1 LCRNVAKQL
10 MRQSKSSAKEAPAGA
25 GGQEPGEVA
34 LVAQVARGDQAAFE
48 TLFHRYYPRLKRFL
62 EPMARQPHLIDEIVN
77 DTMFVVWRKA
87 ETFNLRSKVST
98 WIIGIALRRGLKALR
113 RRDDAIGADADEAAI
128 PIECGPEGQFRRQEL
143 RSQLGRALRSLS
155 VEQRAVIELSFYQGY
170 SYREIATLV
179 DCPVDTVKTRMFYAR
194 RRLKALLKERGEEAA

>member
-1 LCRNVAKQL
+1 
-10 MRQSKSSAKEAPAGA
+10 MRQSKSSAKEAPARA

-62 EPMARQPHLIDEIVN
+62 EPMARQSHLVDEIVN
-77 DTMFVVWRKA
+77 DTMFVVWRRA

-113 RRDDAIGADADEAAI
+113 RRDDATGFVPDETAM
-128 PIECGPEGQFRRQEL
+128 PVERGPEGQLLHQEL
-143 RSQLGRALRSLS
+143 RAQLSRALRSLS
-155 VEQRAVIELSFYQGY
+155 AEQRAVVELS
-170 SYREIATLV
+170 
-179 DCPVDTVKTRMFYAR
+179 
-194 RRLKALLKERGEEAA
+194 

>member
-1 LCRNVAKQL
+1 
-10 MRQSKSSAKEAPAGA
+10 MRQSKSSAKEAPARA

-62 EPMARQPHLIDEIVN
+62 EPMARQPHLVDEIVN

-113 RRDDAIGADADEAAI
+113 RRDDAIGADPDEAAI
-128 PIECGPEGQFRRQEL
+128 PIECGPEGQLLRQEL

-155 VEQRAVIELSFYQGY
+155 AEQRAAIELSFYQGY

>member
-1 LCRNVAKQL
+1 
-10 MRQSKSSAKEAPAGA
+10 MRQSKSSAEEAPAGA

-34 LVAQVARGDQAAFE
+34 LVAQVARGDRAAFE

-87 ETFNLRSKVST
+87 KTFNLRSKVST

-113 RRDDAIGADADEAAI
+113 RRDDAIGPDAHEAAI
-128 PIECGPEGQFRRQEL
+128 PMECGPEEQLLRQEL

-155 VEQRAVIELSFYQGY
+155 AEQRAVIELSFYQGY

-194 RRLKALLKERGEEAA
+194 RRLKALLKERAEEAA